1 MRPNTLRIC
10 CHASSE
16 SKMNS
21 EVFAW
26 PFPPSLVMSRSGL
39 AARRTRKIAPHG
51 TDYTQALGAD
61 ISQIHAL
68 RYGLPASP
76 RGDANDS
83 QAEVCGADDGD
94 EDLAVMTAP
103 ATRHKRPLPDRPL
116 HEAKRAYDCPR
127 YKYVPKRPVRRLFRV
142 PCAVYA
148 FQTTIYAI
156 SVRHPCNIRA
166 LSNIYGRS
174 TSLLLSFHVPSGV
187 SRPISAFICSSSLA
201 VALPRLHVFAPAYPA
216 LGPLLKAASVT
227 Y

>member
-127 YKYVPKRPVRRLFRV
+127 YNNGAVDRAPSTRP
-142 PCAVYA
+142 AVLVLTNPPLSGCHY
-148 FQTTIYAI
+148 
-156 SVRHPCNIRA
+156 SVYC
-166 LSNIYGRS
+166 
-174 TSLLLSFHVPSGV
+174 
-187 SRPISAFICSSSLA
+187 
-201 VALPRLHVFAPAYPA
+201 
-216 LGPLLKAASVT
+216 
-227 Y
+227 